1 MSKSSALSGERGSG
15 TLRCRLMDA
24 LSAVLAPVR
33 LQQTRW
39 AWTVGRTPWGVA
51 LSGGKSC
58 VRFHYMV
65 RGSAWLSVDK
75 TDEPDVALSGGD
87 LAVLP
92 LGHAH
97 ALRDQGWGRA
107 SRG

>member
-1 MSKSSALSGERGSG
+1 MQKSSGTPGDRGSG
-15 TLRCRLMDA
+15 SLRCSRMDA

-39 AWTVGRTPWGVA
+39 ALTVGRRPWGVA

-65 RGSAWLSVDK
+65 RGSAWLSVDE
-75 TDEPDVALSGGD
+75 THEPDVALSGGD

-97 ALRDQGWGRA
+97 VLRDHPRSA
-107 SRG
+107 